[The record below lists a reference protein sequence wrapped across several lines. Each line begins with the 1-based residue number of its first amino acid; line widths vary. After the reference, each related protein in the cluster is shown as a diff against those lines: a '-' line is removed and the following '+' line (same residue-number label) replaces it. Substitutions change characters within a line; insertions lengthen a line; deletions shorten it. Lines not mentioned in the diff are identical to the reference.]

1 MTMKKNIKN
10 EDEKSANGVFDEPL
24 DTKLKIDPNTG
35 LVENVF
41 DETIDV
47 EEQLFKKNPRRV
59 RALRDLWY
67 DELQNTLDKNGGS
80 EEMKREMIFMMI
92 ANNILDIVMGCIPDE
107 TALEISYALDNTIAL
122 SHVNKKYDCDLIKE
136 EKKAISLVKREDYN
150 TDDDFSRALE
160 AIEEH
165 WWSIGQPQL
174 GMRSANDAIIEML
187 RKYELNE

>member
-41 DETIDV
+41 DDTIDV

>member
-41 DETIDV
+41 DDTIDV

-107 TALEISYALDNTIAL
+107 TALEVSYALDNTIAL

>member
-41 DETIDV
+41 DDTIDV

-67 DELQNTLDKNGGS
+67 DELRNTLDKNGGS

-107 TALEISYALDNTIAL
+107 TALEVSYALDNTIAL

>member
-10 EDEKSANGVFDEPL
+10 EDKKSANGVFDEPL

-41 DETIDV
+41 DDTIDV

-107 TALEISYALDNTIAL
+107 TALEVSYALDNTIAL